1 MQELTLSTYKRY
13 LIIWYNP
20 NKNIYYYKYVNGF
33 YQDYY
38 VGFVNQYDHVVVLV
52 IKLIYFKE
60 RQPLRKRIKR
70 KLISFL
76 EKNL

>member
-1 MQELTLSTYKRY
+1 MYELLLTHKRY

-20 NKNIYYYKYVNGF
+20 NKDSYYYKYVNGF

-38 VGFVNQYDHVVVLV
+38 VGFKNQYEHEVILI
-52 IKLIYFKE
+52 IKLIYHKYKL
-60 RQPLRKRIKR
+60 PIKKRIKR

-76 EKNL
+76 DKYL